1 MSVFKG
7 IRRYSA
13 GLVFL
18 FVLLSFGCVLAFLL
32 SSEREVT
39 FESCKNLGLPILEL
53 YTNKNKEI
61 TSKEDYVK
69 GDFTLT
75 DSSVVLTGKCK
86 VRGHGNSTWKTTF
99 TKKKP
104 YLLKLDREENLLGM
118 PAARKWI
125 LMANSCDRSMLRNFY
140 AEHLTHNVWDKM
152 RWNPQSKFITLF
164 INGKYRG
171 LYSITEKV
179 EVEKSRVEFE
189 GEGFLAEIDSH
200 GGRPYSFSSPTG
212 LRFHIRSPKSTEEN
226 YKKWAEKITG
236 LENILYSEN
245 WLKKDGYKK
254 YFDMDSFVDWYL
266 LSEFSKNYDA
276 KFYNSVFM
284 NYDYSQDKLFMG
296 PAWDHDIAFGNS
308 GESSTGSNSYNSLVS
323 NSAWIQMFRGF
334 DFSKNSTMPSNE
346 EGFLINQS
354 SWYHRLFN
362 DADFVNAVEKR
373 WCETRLELKS
383 SIDWLKEQ
391 GELLNSAGELNDSV
405 WHIIGSA
412 IWPRAPGY
420 RDRKTYKSEVKYLT
434 DWCERRFEW
443 MDSIFYQK
451 TSVNN

>member
-1 MSVFKG
+1 
-7 IRRYSA
+7 
-13 GLVFL
+13 
-18 FVLLSFGCVLAFLL
+18 
-32 SSEREVT
+32 
-39 FESCKNLGLPILEL
+39 
-53 YTNKNKEI
+53 
-61 TSKEDYVK
+61 
-69 GDFTLT
+69 
-75 DSSVVLTGKCK
+75 
-86 VRGHGNSTWKTTF
+86 
-99 TKKKP
+99 
-104 YLLKLDREENLLGM
+104 
-118 PAARKWI
+118 
-125 LMANSCDRSMLRNFY
+125 
-140 AEHLTHNVWDKM
+140 
-152 RWNPQSKFITLF
+152 
-164 INGKYRG
+164 
-171 LYSITEKV
+171 
-179 EVEKSRVEFE
+179 
-189 GEGFLAEIDSH
+189 
-200 GGRPYSFSSPTG
+200 
-212 LRFHIRSPKSTEEN
+212 
-226 YKKWAEKITG
+226 
-236 LENILYSEN
+236 
-245 WLKKDGYKK
+245 
-254 YFDMDSFVDWYL
+254 MDSFVDWYL

-323 NSAWIQMFRGF
+323 NSAWIQMFRVF

-412 IWPRAPGY
+412 IWPRTPGY